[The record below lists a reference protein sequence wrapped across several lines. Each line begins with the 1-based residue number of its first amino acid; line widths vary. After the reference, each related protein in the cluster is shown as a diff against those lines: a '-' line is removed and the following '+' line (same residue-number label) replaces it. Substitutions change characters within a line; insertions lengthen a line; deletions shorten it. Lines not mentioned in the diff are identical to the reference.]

1 MFAGRRTLPTECWRN
16 NFEKLDSLLSAQSG
30 TSSTSGGLPIRQ
42 NRQLPKHGMVRGP
55 SPFIVN
61 FFLYFILSLIK
72 LLRRAIVFC
81 IENDKEC
88 SPVENAGRET

>member
-30 TSSTSGGLPIRQ
+30 TSSSSGGLPIRQ
-42 NRQLPKHGMVRGP
+42 NRQLPKARHGAGAQPVHCE
-55 SPFIVN
+55 